1 MIMSDELFSF
11 NALFRRN
18 LSVINK
24 DNHANP
30 KENGR
35 PSRVSKRIPPE
46 QNRALYR
53 WVKPVQ
59 LKNDIEDLST
69 GLHALWAK
77 TLTQNRYALCEKPY

>member
-1 MIMSDELFSF
+1 MSDELFSF

-53 WVKPVQ
+53 
-59 LKNDIEDLST
+59 
-69 GLHALWAK
+69 
-77 TLTQNRYALCEKPY
+77 